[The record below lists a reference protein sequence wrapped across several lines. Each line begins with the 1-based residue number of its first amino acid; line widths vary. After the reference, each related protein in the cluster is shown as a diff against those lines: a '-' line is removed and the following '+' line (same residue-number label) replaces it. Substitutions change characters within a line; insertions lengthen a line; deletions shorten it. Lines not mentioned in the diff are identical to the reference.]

1 MIRLMK
7 RGKYEDI
14 ITDIQNDK
22 TIGTKV
28 LRVGYETKEKHHAN
42 NRNNTP

>member
-1 MIRLMK
+1 MAL
-7 RGKYEDI
+7 YEDI

-28 LRVGYETKEKHHAN
+28 VRVGYCAY
-42 NRNNTP
+42 

>member
-1 MIRLMK
+1 MK

-28 LRVGYETKEKHHAN
+28 VRVGYCAYLKRKRSKETLYN
-42 NRNNTP
+42 VTQR